1 MSTKERLIPGPDHP
15 ITVAPTG
22 KHVVVK
28 AGGKVIAETD
38 SALTL
43 QESNYPPVQ
52 YLPLQDVDAD
62 VISPTDHET
71 YCPYKGDASYYS
83 LSTADGEL
91 ENVIWTYEQPYDA
104 VAEIKDHVAFY
115 PNKGRDQRR
124 LIAPDCFTTLP
135 LVAQRERVRWI
146 RPQRVRRCS
155 RDTEEWPSREG

>member
-1 MSTKERLIPGPDHP
+1 MLVVEVATALRRVMSTKERLIPGPDHP

-43 QESNYPPVQ
+43 QESNYPSVQ

-83 LSTADGEL
+83 VSTADGEL

-115 PNKGRDQRR
+115 PNKVEISVG
-124 LIAPDCFTTLP
+124 
-135 LVAQRERVRWI
+135 
-146 RPQRVRRCS
+146 
-155 RDTEEWPSREG
+155 

>member
-15 ITVAPTG
+15 ITIAPTG

-43 QESNYPPVQ
+43 QESNYQPVQ

-104 VAEIKDHVAFY
+104 VAEINGSRRVLSEQ
-115 PNKGRDQRR
+115 GRDQRR
-124 LIAPDCFTTLP
+124 LTAPYCFPASL
-135 LVAQRERVRWI
+135 I
-146 RPQRVRRCS
+146 GC
-155 RDTEEWPSREG
+155 WPAR